1 MKKIYCKY
9 LLFCF
14 SFLLSACSEDI
25 ELGKFKPEE
34 PSLNFITTSLEEV
47 GEAGGEFDIELESN
61 LPWRVK
67 SNEDWIT
74 VEESTSYGNATRKA
88 IVKVK
93 IEKNKVLEPREG
105 SITAWVTND
114 YEQEF
119 IIKQVAGT
127 PPPIVKRHVYV
138 KENGQGNGSSWED
151 ATSLS
156 LALAEDLSAGDFIHI
171 AAGLYAPSLPMTG
184 GSTSESDKT
193 FEVRENIII
202 IGGYPANAREG
213 DISDPDN
220 NITELT
226 GNSQSNHVLMVT
238 APKVENQKVT
248 ITGITV
254 KDGKALSSGAIQIN
268 GTKYAGNYG
277 GGLIVGNSVLELN
290 NCTIQSNIA
299 NSGAGGVYAFAA
311 AQLSMNDCTVKN
323 NSCVA
328 SGANGGGVFVD
339 GGASLEMN
347 GGYVANNSA
356 GGFAGGVYVMKAAC
370 RIFNVTVEKN
380 AAGGIGSAV
389 AGKAY
394 GGVYIREGQGV
405 LVNCTI
411 SENTASN
418 IGGGL
423 GVYGTAAS
431 PAAADIISCTISEN
445 RVKNATALGGGIYV
459 NAPAAA
465 ATVNVY
471 NSIVSGN
478 TRGSDG
484 TNFVSDEE
492 GASGYIVTNKNTIVS
507 AAVIGGEGQE
517 ISTDFNFS
525 TMLEKISEESITY
538 YVLKGDN
545 NPAKTKGMSTADL
558 LALGIGFIPNISE
571 EVMGS
576 DQLGLSRDNK
586 LYIGSCVK

>member
-1 MKKIYCKY
+1 MKKIYWKY

-14 SFLLSACSEDI
+14 CYLLSACSEDI
-25 ELGKFKPEE
+25 ELGEFTPEE
-34 PSLNFITTSLEEV
+34 PNLNFITTSLEEV
-47 GEAGGEFDIELESN
+47 GEAGGEFDIELKSN

-74 VEESTSYGNATRKA
+74 VEESTSYGDATGKA

-119 IIKQVAGT
+119 IIKQIAGT

-138 KENGQGNGSSWED
+138 KENGQGNGTSWED

-213 DISDPDN
+213 DVSDPDN

-226 GNSQSNHVLMVT
+226 GNSQSSHVLMVT
-238 APKVENQKVT
+238 APKVEDQKVA

-254 KDGKALSSGAIQIN
+254 KEGKALSSGTVLIN

-277 GGLIVGNSVLELN
+277 GGLIVGNSVLELT

-299 NSGAGGVYAFAA
+299 NNGAGGVYAFATA
-311 AQLSMNDCTVKN
+311 ELSMNHCIVEN

-328 SGANGGGVFVD
+328 SSANGGGVFVD

-347 GGYVANNSA
+347 GGKVSNNSA
-356 GGFAGGVYVMKAAC
+356 GGFAGGIYVMKSIC

-380 AAGGIGSAV
+380 AAGGTGSAV

-431 PAAADIISCTISEN
+431 PAATDIISCTISEN
-445 RVKNATALGGGIYV
+445 KVKHSSALGGGIYV
-459 NAPAAA
+459 NASAAA

-478 TRGSDG
+478 TRGADG

-492 GASGYIVTNKNTIVS
+492 GASGYVVTNKNTIAS

-525 TMLEKISEESITY
+525 TMLEKRSENGIAY

-558 LALGIGFIPNISE
+558 FALGIGFIPNIAE

-576 DQLGLSRDNK
+576 DQFGLSRDNK